1 MHPNFRTDHM
11 TLLTP
16 ARAAVVCAMLLASCQ
31 TLAFNDASP
40 AAGASPTPQACGFVT
55 TDAGVL
61 PESRDVFQGR
71 ITQIDGESPKSLPL
85 AYRMQPGRHV
95 LVIAEDIPR
104 YRIGTAQA
112 TQIQRMQRIRNF
124 SGYYKTL
131 IVDVRPDMAYRIGVR
146 LNREKLD
153 TASIRD
159 NAYWEPVIWEER
171 PQACP

>member
-1 MHPNFRTDHM
+1 MHPNFRADRITS
-11 TLLTP
+11 
-16 ARAAVVCAMLLASCQ
+16 ARAVVVCVMLLASCQ
-31 TLAFNDASP
+31 TLAFNDGSP
-40 AAGASPTPQACGFVT
+40 AAGPSPTPQACGFIT

-61 PESRDVFQGR
+61 PESRDVFQAR

-104 YRIGTAQA
+104 SRMGSAQT

-131 IVDVRPDMAYRIGVR
+131 IVDVRPDTAYLIGVR
-146 LNREKLD
+146 LNRDKLD

-159 NAYWEPVIWEER
+159 NAYWEPVVWEER
-171 PQACP
+171 HQTCP